1 MLTFAPVFE
10 LELNMKTIIILIL
23 TALTVSLQATAQD
36 DGERPTSVPMQRVMP
51 QEDKGDVV
59 LVEGTVRDTQG
70 NPLPG
75 TAIRV
80 RETKGG
86 SMADEEG
93 RFTLSVPRGK
103 AVTVDKHDIICLSC
117 VPYEDGWE
125 NCAYFDYKFTE

>member
-1 MLTFAPVFE
+1 
-10 LELNMKTIIILIL
+10 MKATIILIL

-36 DGERPTSVPMQRVMP
+36 DGERPTTVPMQRVTP
-51 QEDKGDVV
+51 QEEKGDVV

-86 SMADEEG
+86 STADEEG
-93 RFTLSVPRGK
+93 FEQKAFCGFSGSTAGTRIKPERRDSRGC
-103 AVTVDKHDIICLSC
+103 I
-117 VPYEDGWE
+117 PYPVIAAPSY
-125 NCAYFDYKFTE
+125 CP